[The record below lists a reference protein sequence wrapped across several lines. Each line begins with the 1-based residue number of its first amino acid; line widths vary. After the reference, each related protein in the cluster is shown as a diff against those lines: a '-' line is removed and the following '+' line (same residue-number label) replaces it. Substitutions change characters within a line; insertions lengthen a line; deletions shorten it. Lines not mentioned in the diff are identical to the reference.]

1 MDILVTVDGLKKSF
15 GVHDIF
21 QNVSFTVR
29 QGEKVGLVGVNG
41 SGKTTLL
48 RCLLDPDFADG
59 GSVKFAGDLRLGY
72 VEQGFDDF
80 REETVWQFMQHA
92 CPDILNLRE
101 KMRQLE
107 EASGRAQGEELQ
119 GILDQ
124 YARTESR
131 YAHLDG
137 YHYEN
142 NIKRVLIGLGYPE
155 ETWQWRAD
163 KLSGGQ
169 KTRLQL
175 AAALV
180 NSPDLLIL
188 DEVLGLDEPTNHL
201 DIVMSEWLENY
212 LREFR
217 GGVLVIS
224 HDRAFLDNVV
234 EEILEM
240 EGGTLHRFKG
250 NYSRYLE
257 QKEIQVLTQTR
268 AYEAQQEYIA
278 RQEAYIRRFKA
289 GIKSKMARGRQSQLD
304 RLERIDAPVQEE
316 EFQLRLPHAA
326 ECAEKVIILEHL
338 DVGYPQHLLL
348 QDVDLTLRRGEK
360 VAIIGPNGCGKSTLL
375 KTILQELPPL
385 KGEARI
391 GNRVK
396 IGYFSQ
402 SYERLDENQTI
413 MENFLTE
420 YGLTDEQTRRL
431 LGSMMFHGED
441 VFKVIG
447 TLSGGQKAR
456 LVLLKLV
463 LDGANCL
470 LLDEPTNHLDIA
482 AKEAVEAALETF
494 DGTVLLVSHD
504 RYLVNEVAGRIWAVE
519 DGHVTDYKGNYDFYL
534 EERDKNRSQEAAPE
548 ILRKEKEPA
557 TKATPA
563 AAAPQTAQ
571 PEKKMEKKPE
581 KKPYSPAEAQKL
593 LPQVELKIR
602 EYEALQKVLSDKI
615 ADPANQ
621 QDLETSTK
629 LAEEY
634 AEQSKILDGLMDKW
648 EKLMESLE

>member
-188 DEVLGLDEPTNHL
+188 DEPTNHL

-326 ECAEKVIILEHL
+326 ECAEKVIILERL

-548 ILRKEKEPA
+548 TLRKEKEPVA
-557 TKATPA
+557 KATPA

-615 ADPANQ
+615 ADPSNQ

>member
-15 GVHDIF
+15 GVYDIF

-188 DEVLGLDEPTNHL
+188 DEPTNHL

-348 QDVDLTLRRGEK
+348 QDVDLTLRRGER

-548 ILRKEKEPA
+548 TLRKEKEPA
-557 TKATPA
+557 AKATSA

>member
-59 GSVKFAGDLRLGY
+59 GSVKFARDLRLGY

-180 NSPDLLIL
+180 NSPDLLI
-188 DEVLGLDEPTNHL
+188 LDEPTNHL

-557 TKATPA
+557 AKATPA

>member
-80 REETVWQFMQHA
+80 REEPVWQFMQHA

-180 NSPDLLIL
+180 NSPDLLI
-188 DEVLGLDEPTNHL
+188 LDEPTNHL

-534 EERDKNRSQEAAPE
+534 EERDKNRSQEAVPE
-548 ILRKEKEPA
+548 TLRKEKEPA
-557 TKATPA
+557 AKATSA
-563 AAAPQTAQ
+563 AGAPQTAQ

>member
-1 MDILVTVDGLKKSF
+1 MVTVDGLKKSF

-21 QNVSFTVR
+21 QNVSFTIR

-48 RCLLDPDFADG
+48 RCLLNPDFADG
-59 GSVKFAGDLRLGY
+59 GSVKFAGELRLGY

-80 REETVWQFMQHA
+80 REETVREFMQHA
-92 CPDILNLRE
+92 CPDILDLRE
-101 KMRQLE
+101 KMRRLE

-137 YHYEN
+137 YHYES
-142 NIKRVLIGLGYPE
+142 NIKRVLLGLGYPE
-155 ETWQWRAD
+155 DTWQWRAD

-180 NSPDLLIL
+180 NSPDMLI
-188 DEVLGLDEPTNHL
+188 LDEPTNHL
-201 DIVMSEWLENY
+201 DIVMSEWLEKY

-240 EGGTLHRFKG
+240 EGGTIHRFKG

-326 ECAEKVIILEHL
+326 ECAEKVIMLEHL

-402 SYERLDENQTI
+402 SYERLDEKQTI

-519 DGHVTDYKGNYDFYL
+519 EGHVTDYKGNYDFYL
-534 EERDKNRSQEAAPE
+534 EERDKNRSREGQTAPTVPAAS
-548 ILRKEKEPA
+548 RKEEKPAPQGAQEPA
-557 TKATPA
+557 AAKPA
-563 AAAPQTAQ
+563 AAAPPA
-571 PEKKMEKKPE
+571 EKKTE

-621 QDLETSTK
+621 QDLETSTR

-634 AEQSKILDGLMDKW
+634 AEQDKILDGLMDKW